1 MGKFGFTAVIGA
13 DYSELNNAM
22 KEIDSSSKKLNSELK
37 QINSA
42 LKLDP
47 ENAVLAAQKLEV
59 MGDAAKEAQ
68 KKIEKL
74 ESQQEA
80 MNKALQN
87 GDISAEY
94 YREYQREIEK
104 AERTVREFTNAQ
116 NEAQKAAE
124 DSAQALA
131 EAQKAAENPAHTLR
145 EALKEI
151 DSSSK
156 ELKIEM
162 EQINSALKL
171 DPENIMLAAQKMEVL
186 KQSAE
191 QAEKKLA
198 ELTKQQEAM
207 NAALNAGE
215 ISDSD
220 YREYQREI
228 EKCSRTIKEYR
239 QANEQAANA
248 AQKQSNAFEELK
260 SSSADLDKTY
270 TNALNEL
277 KEVRSA
283 MNSTGES
290 SVLFRQKM
298 QLLQTASDALKAKLE
313 MLKNAQEQM
322 KSAFENGNISGE
334 EYREFQREIENTTAE
349 LKSLGN
355 EAPNASQSVGGFGD
369 TVKAIIT
376 SKAIIGLAEGAKAAA
391 EALIDLGKSS
401 VESYGELE
409 QNLGG
414 ADAVFGQYSESIKK
428 TAEDAYK
435 TMGTSQSEYLAT
447 ANKMGALF
455 QGSGVEQQKSLE
467 LTEKAMQ
474 RATDMASVMG
484 IETSAALEAV
494 TGAAKGNYTM
504 MDNLGVAMNAT
515 TLKAYTLSK
524 GLDVAWDSAS
534 NAQKAEIAMQYFFEN
549 TEQYAGNFEREA
561 RETVSGSIGLLTAS
575 IESLMAGLGNS
586 EADIVNLTQNVID
599 AFGSVKDNVMPV
611 LQAVSDA
618 LPQVVQELVEAIPEV
633 IPEVA
638 GMAEEIIAAL
648 GEGLEAQLPN
658 ITDMAVELLTA
669 FAQKLTEALPA
680 IADGAV
686 LIVTTLADGIG
697 EALPDLV
704 PASVEAVVKI
714 AESLLDNIDVML
726 DAAIKLIEGLTE
738 GLFRALPGLLQ
749 EAPAIIA
756 ELGTALI
763 DAAYEIIIGVPE
775 AIVNGI
781 VDGLG
786 GYDWTGGADK
796 AIGNLK
802 AALDKAAEKWNIS
815 EIWAD
820 KIVADD
826 GYEVLGSQDE
836 ADARLDAALKE
847 LEEKRGQIPEKYRQI
862 QEELKKGAEETADK
876 LADTSTEIAEA
887 AGTAADVGVSET
899 TSENGGEESGV
910 NQKSDMLDKELEE
923 LEHKYKTHKVT
934 EEQYWAERKS
944 TLEKYRD
951 DDSEEW
957 NALYD
962 KVTEHY
968 TKLAEAEKK
977 AKEAALKEDTAE
989 AKKRFDALYSQLSDE
1004 KITREQ
1010 FNDEYAALTEELAQ
1024 KQIDIS
1030 EYAAD
1035 KIASYD
1041 EKVRKEKM
1049 TAWEKAS
1056 KEITDKIT
1064 KTYENVTQAY
1074 EKAKS
1079 QLISSAKLIDQKVTD
1094 TSGADRYILTDF
1106 EKKRKELAKYR
1117 KDLEKLKETGISD
1130 DLMEQVMRLNYDSGE
1145 RQGYISELL
1154 KMSDSQ
1160 RKKYYKDVDAFYA
1173 DAGKTAAF
1181 EVQDD
1186 LTEADRIAKEG
1197 IESIYGSMPADAYQ
1211 KGVETAQSYI
1221 DGINKTMADADA
1233 LRSMGS
1239 DFGERSQNSKMQSA
1253 ASGSSGSTYS
1263 PSGTAQG
1270 GKSSFYSGDTKIVI
1284 NVAGKNVIVST
1295 IEELIRK
1302 GKLADAR

>member
-1 MGKFGFTAVIGA
+1 MAKKFGFTAEISA
-13 DYSELNNAM
+13 DYSALNEALKDINSA
-22 KEIDSSSKKLNSELK
+22 SQKLNSELRE
-37 QINSA
+37 INSA

-68 KKIEKL
+68 IKIEKL
-74 ESQQEA
+74 KSQQEA

-94 YREYQREIEK
+94 YREYQREIER
-104 AERTVREFTNAQ
+104 AERTVREFTKAQ

-124 DSAQALA
+124 YSAQALA
-131 EAQKAAENPAHTLR
+131 EAQ
-145 EALKEI
+145 
-151 DSSSK
+151 
-156 ELKIEM
+156 
-162 EQINSALKL
+162 
-171 DPENIMLAAQKMEVL
+171 
-186 KQSAE
+186 
-191 QAEKKLA
+191 
-198 ELTKQQEAM
+198 
-207 NAALNAGE
+207 
-215 ISDSD
+215 
-220 YREYQREI
+220 
-228 EKCSRTIKEYR
+228 
-239 QANEQAANA
+239 
-248 AQKQSNAFEELK
+248 
-260 SSSADLDKTY
+260 
-270 TNALNEL
+270 
-277 KEVRSA
+277 
-283 MNSTGES
+283 
-290 SVLFRQKM
+290 
-298 QLLQTASDALKAKLE
+298 
-313 MLKNAQEQM
+313 
-322 KSAFENGNISGE
+322 
-334 EYREFQREIENTTAE
+334 
-349 LKSLGN
+349 
-355 EAPNASQSVGGFGD
+355 
-369 TVKAIIT
+369 
-376 SKAIIGLAEGAKAAA
+376 KAAA

-455 QGSGVEQQKSLE
+455 RGSGVEQQKSLE

-515 TLKAYTLSK
+515 TLKAYALSK
-524 GLDVAWDSAS
+524 GLDVTWDSAS

-618 LPQVVQELVEAIPEV
+618 LPQVAQELVEAIPEV

-669 FAQKLTEALPA
+669 FAPKLTEALPA

-704 PASVEAVVKI
+704 PAAVEAVVKI
-714 AESLLDNIDVML
+714 AESLLDNIDVIL

-749 EAPAIIA
+749 EAPTIIA
-756 ELGTALI
+756 KLGTALI

-836 ADARLDAALKE
+836 ADARLQAALDELEAKNGELTGAYKELADELEASSAEASESISESGEQVADAMAGALDAASQAADESADQVTSKMDTLKA
-847 LEEKRGQIPEKYRQI
+847 
-862 QEELKKGAEETADK
+862 ELKT
-876 LADTSTEIAEA
+876 
-887 AGTAADVGVSET
+887 
-899 TSENGGEESGV
+899 
-910 NQKSDMLDKELEE
+910 
-923 LEHKYKTHKVT
+923 LEHEYKTHKIS
-934 EEQYWAERKS
+934 EEEYWKGRKS
-944 TLEKYRD
+944 LLEEYKD
-951 DDSEEW
+951 DDNEEW
-957 NALYD
+957 HALYD

-968 TKLAEAEKK
+968 DKLAETEKKAREQAEKK
-977 AKEAALKEDTAE
+977 QKEEKKTQTSE
-989 AKKRFDALYSQLSDE
+989 AKKDFDDLLKQLTDE
-1004 KITREQ
+1004 EITREE
-1010 FNDEYAALTEELAQ
+1010 FNKKYEEMTADLAQ
-1024 KQIDIS
+1024 KEIDIS
-1030 EYAAD
+1030 KYASD
-1035 KIASYD
+1035 KIADYD
-1041 EKVRKEKM
+1041 RKIRKENM

-1056 KEITDKIT
+1056 KEISDKIT
-1064 KTYENVTQAY
+1064 KNYENVTKAY
-1074 EKAKS
+1074 EAARKKI
-1079 QLISSAKLIDQKVTD
+1079 ISSAKLIDETVTD
-1094 TSGADRYILTDF
+1094 TSGNKRYILSDF
-1106 EKKRKELAKYR
+1106 EKQRKELKKYR
-1117 KDLEKLKETGISD
+1117 EDLEKLRKTGISD
-1130 DLMEQVMRLNYDSGE
+1130 DLMEQVMSLSYDSGE

-1154 KMSDSQ
+1154 KMGESQ
-1160 RKKYYKDVDAFYA
+1160 RKKYYKDVDAYLA
-1173 DAGKTAAF
+1173 EASEAAKG
-1181 EVQDD
+1181 EVADD
-1186 LTEADRIAKEG
+1186 LAEADKQAKEG
-1197 IESIYGSMPADAYQ
+1197 IEKIYGDMPESAYE
-1211 KGVETAQSYI
+1211 KGVETAQAYI
-1221 DGINKTMADADA
+1221 DGINKTMASAGSLRTMTADYTA
-1233 LRSMGS
+1233 S
-1239 DFGERSQNSKMQSA
+1239 SQTAAAVA
-1253 ASGSSGSTYS
+1253 ASSGAAGSQGAQAAGTAAVSSG
-1263 PSGTAQG
+1263 GTNL
-1270 GKSSFYSGDTKIVI
+1270 YSGNMQITI
-1284 NVAGKNVIVST
+1284 NVAGKQAIKCT
-1295 IEELIRK
+1295 LDELIRK

>member
-13 DYSELNNAM
+13 DYSALNNAM
-22 KEIDSSSKKLNSELK
+22 KEMDSSSKKLNSELK

-104 AERTVREFTNAQ
+104 AERTVREFTKAQ

-124 DSAQALA
+124 DSAQAQQNSAQATAESDNTLSGWGETMKGILA
-131 EAQKAAENPAHTLR
+131 SKAVTILADGIMQAAESL
-145 EALKEI
+145 
-151 DSSSK
+151 
-156 ELKIEM
+156 IE
-162 EQINSALKL
+162 
-171 DPENIMLAAQKMEVL
+171 
-186 KQSAE
+186 
-191 QAEKKLA
+191 
-198 ELTKQQEAM
+198 
-207 NAALNAGE
+207 
-215 ISDSD
+215 
-220 YREYQREI
+220 
-228 EKCSRTIKEYR
+228 
-239 QANEQAANA
+239 
-248 AQKQSNAFEELK
+248 
-260 SSSADLDKTY
+260 
-270 TNALNEL
+270 
-277 KEVRSA
+277 
-283 MNSTGES
+283 
-290 SVLFRQKM
+290 
-298 QLLQTASDALKAKLE
+298 
-313 MLKNAQEQM
+313 
-322 KSAFENGNISGE
+322 
-334 EYREFQREIENTTAE
+334 
-349 LKSLGN
+349 
-355 EAPNASQSVGGFGD
+355 
-369 TVKAIIT
+369 
-376 SKAIIGLAEGAKAAA
+376 
-391 EALIDLGKSS
+391 LGKSS
-401 VESYGELE
+401 VTAYGELE

-414 ADAVFGQYSESIKK
+414 ADAVFGKYSESIKSS
-428 TAEDAYK
+428 AEDAYRV
-435 TMGTSQSEYLAT
+435 MGTSQSEYLAT

-455 QGSGVEQQKSLE
+455 QGSGVDQQRSLE
-467 LTEKAMQ
+467 LTAQAMQ
-474 RATDMASVMG
+474 RAADMASVMG

-515 TLKAYTLSK
+515 TLKAYALSK
-524 GLDVAWDSAS
+524 GLDVTWDSAS
-534 NAQKAEIAMQYFFEN
+534 NAEKAEIAMQYFFEN

-575 IESLMAGLGNS
+575 VESLMAGLGNS

-618 LPQVVQELVEAIPEV
+618 LPQVAQELVEAIPDV

-704 PASVEAVVKI
+704 PAAVEAVVKI
-714 AESLLDNIDVML
+714 AESLLDNIDVIL

-749 EAPAIIA
+749 QAPVIIEKLVVA
-756 ELGTALI
+756 LMDAGQALI
-763 DAAYEIIIGVPE
+763 TDVPK
-775 AIVNGI
+775 AICDGIANGL
-781 VDGLG
+781 V
-786 GYDWTGGADK
+786 GYDWTEGANS
-796 AIGNLK
+796 AIAGLNEAMKK
-802 AALDKAAEKWNIS
+802 AADIEAKG
-815 EIWAD
+815 
-820 KIVADD
+820 D
-826 GYEVLGSQDE
+826 GYEVLGSQEE

-899 TSENGGEESGV
+899 KSENGGEESGV

-1030 EYAAD
+1030 EYASD

-1041 EKVRKEKM
+1041 EKVRKEEM
-1049 TAWEKAS
+1049 TAWEKSS

-1094 TSGADRYILTDF
+1094 TSGADRYILMDF

-1117 KDLEKLKETGISD
+1117 KDLEKLKETGISN
-1130 DLMEQVMRLNYDSGE
+1130 DLMEQVMSLSYDSGE

-1211 KGVETAQSYI
+1211 KGVETAQAYI

-1270 GKSSFYSGDTKIVI
+1270 GKSSFYSGDMQITI
-1284 NVAGKNVIVST
+1284 NVAGKQAIKCT
-1295 IEELIRK
+1295 LDELIRK
-1302 GKLADAR
+1302 GRLADSMR

>member
-13 DYSELNNAM
+13 DYSALNNAV

-104 AERTVREFTNAQ
+104 AERTVREFTKAQ

-124 DSAQALA
+124 DSAQAQQNSAQATAESDNALSGWGETMKGILA
-131 EAQKAAENPAHTLR
+131 SKAVTILADGIMQAAESL
-145 EALKEI
+145 
-151 DSSSK
+151 
-156 ELKIEM
+156 IE
-162 EQINSALKL
+162 
-171 DPENIMLAAQKMEVL
+171 
-186 KQSAE
+186 
-191 QAEKKLA
+191 
-198 ELTKQQEAM
+198 
-207 NAALNAGE
+207 
-215 ISDSD
+215 
-220 YREYQREI
+220 
-228 EKCSRTIKEYR
+228 
-239 QANEQAANA
+239 
-248 AQKQSNAFEELK
+248 
-260 SSSADLDKTY
+260 
-270 TNALNEL
+270 
-277 KEVRSA
+277 
-283 MNSTGES
+283 
-290 SVLFRQKM
+290 
-298 QLLQTASDALKAKLE
+298 
-313 MLKNAQEQM
+313 
-322 KSAFENGNISGE
+322 
-334 EYREFQREIENTTAE
+334 
-349 LKSLGN
+349 
-355 EAPNASQSVGGFGD
+355 
-369 TVKAIIT
+369 
-376 SKAIIGLAEGAKAAA
+376 
-391 EALIDLGKSS
+391 LGKSS
-401 VESYGELE
+401 VTAYGELE

-414 ADAVFGQYSESIKK
+414 ADAVFGKYSESIKSS
-428 TAEDAYK
+428 AEDAYRV
-435 TMGTSQSEYLAT
+435 MGTSQSEYLAT

-455 QGSGVEQQKSLE
+455 QGSGVDQQRSLE
-467 LTEKAMQ
+467 LTAQAMQ
-474 RATDMASVMG
+474 RAADMASVMG

-515 TLKAYTLSK
+515 TLKAYALSK
-524 GLDVAWDSAS
+524 GLDVTWDSAS

-599 AFGSVKDNVMPV
+599 AFN
-611 LQAVSDA
+611 AVSDNVTPVLDTIALA
-618 LPQVVQELVEAIPEV
+618 LPQVADNLVDALPDVLPGIAETAGKIGETLLNGLLDNLPEMTETAVQLIADFAQSIVSALPELAEVAAEMISVLANGLSEALPELIPAAVEAV
-633 IPEVA
+633 IKV
-638 GMAEEIIAAL
+638 
-648 GEGLEAQLPN
+648 
-658 ITDMAVELLTA
+658 
-669 FAQKLTEALPA
+669 TEAL
-680 IADGAV
+680 I
-686 LIVTTLADGIG
+686 
-697 EALPDLV
+697 
-704 PASVEAVVKI
+704 
-714 AESLLDNIDVML
+714 DNAPLMV
-726 DAAIKLIEGLTE
+726 DAAIQLIEALAE
-738 GLFRALPGLLQ
+738 GLAKSIPQLLQ
-749 EAPAIIA
+749 EAPVIITKLIEALA
-756 ELGTALI
+756 EVVPALI
-763 DAAYEIIIGVPE
+763 WEVPNAIAQGIIDGLTTYDWQAGADAAMS
-775 AIVNGI
+775 
-781 VDGLG
+781 GLG
-786 GYDWTGGADK
+786 VAIAQASGYVTA
-796 AIGNLK
+796 
-802 AALDKAAEKWNIS
+802 
-815 EIWAD
+815 
-820 KIVADD
+820 
-826 GYEVLGSQDE
+826 GSQEE

-876 LADTSTEIAEA
+876 MADTSTEIAEA

-899 TSENGGEESGV
+899 KSENGGDESGV

-1041 EKVRKEKM
+1041 EKVRKEEM

-1079 QLISSAKLIDQKVTD
+1079 QLISSAKLIDKKVTD

-1130 DLMEQVMRLNYDSGE
+1130 DLMEQVMSLSYDSGE

-1173 DAGKTAAF
+1173 EADKTAAF

-1302 GKLADAR
+1302 GKLADSRR

>member
-13 DYSELNNAM
+13 DYSALNNAM

-104 AERTVREFTNAQ
+104 AERTVREFTKAQ

-124 DSAQALA
+124 DSAQAQQNSAQATAESDNTLSGWGETMKGILA
-131 EAQKAAENPAHTLR
+131 SKAVTILADGIMQAAESL
-145 EALKEI
+145 
-151 DSSSK
+151 
-156 ELKIEM
+156 IE
-162 EQINSALKL
+162 
-171 DPENIMLAAQKMEVL
+171 
-186 KQSAE
+186 
-191 QAEKKLA
+191 
-198 ELTKQQEAM
+198 
-207 NAALNAGE
+207 
-215 ISDSD
+215 
-220 YREYQREI
+220 
-228 EKCSRTIKEYR
+228 
-239 QANEQAANA
+239 
-248 AQKQSNAFEELK
+248 
-260 SSSADLDKTY
+260 
-270 TNALNEL
+270 
-277 KEVRSA
+277 
-283 MNSTGES
+283 
-290 SVLFRQKM
+290 
-298 QLLQTASDALKAKLE
+298 
-313 MLKNAQEQM
+313 
-322 KSAFENGNISGE
+322 
-334 EYREFQREIENTTAE
+334 
-349 LKSLGN
+349 
-355 EAPNASQSVGGFGD
+355 
-369 TVKAIIT
+369 
-376 SKAIIGLAEGAKAAA
+376 
-391 EALIDLGKSS
+391 LGKSS
-401 VESYGELE
+401 VTAYGELE

-414 ADAVFGQYSESIKK
+414 ADAVFGKYSESIKSS
-428 TAEDAYK
+428 AEDAYRV
-435 TMGTSQSEYLAT
+435 MGTSQAEYLAT

-455 QGSGVEQQKSLE
+455 QGSGVDQQRSLE
-467 LTEKAMQ
+467 LTAQAMQ
-474 RATDMASVMG
+474 RAADMASVMG

-515 TLKAYTLSK
+515 TLKAYALSK
-524 GLDVAWDSAS
+524 GLDVTWDSAS
-534 NAQKAEIAMQYFFEN
+534 NAEKAEIAMQYFFEN

-575 IESLMAGLGNS
+575 VESLMAGLGNS

-599 AFGSVKDNVMPV
+599 AFN
-611 LQAVSDA
+611 AVSDNVTPVLDTIALA
-618 LPQVVQELVEAIPEV
+618 LPQVADNLVDALPDVLPGIAETAGKIGETLLNGLLDNLPEMTETAVQLIADFAQSIVSALPELAEAAAEMISVLANGLSEALPELIPAAVEAV
-633 IPEVA
+633 IKV
-638 GMAEEIIAAL
+638 
-648 GEGLEAQLPN
+648 
-658 ITDMAVELLTA
+658 
-669 FAQKLTEALPA
+669 TEAL
-680 IADGAV
+680 I
-686 LIVTTLADGIG
+686 
-697 EALPDLV
+697 
-704 PASVEAVVKI
+704 
-714 AESLLDNIDVML
+714 DNAPLMV
-726 DAAIKLIEGLTE
+726 DAAIQLIEALAE
-738 GLFRALPGLLQ
+738 GLAKSIPQLLQ
-749 EAPAIIA
+749 EAPVIITKLIEALA
-756 ELGTALI
+756 EVVPALI
-763 DAAYEIIIGVPE
+763 WEVPNAIAQGIIDGLTTYDWQAGADAAMS
-775 AIVNGI
+775 
-781 VDGLG
+781 GLG
-786 GYDWTGGADK
+786 VAIAQASGYVTA
-796 AIGNLK
+796 
-802 AALDKAAEKWNIS
+802 
-815 EIWAD
+815 
-820 KIVADD
+820 
-826 GYEVLGSQDE
+826 GSQEE

-876 LADTSTEIAEA
+876 MADTSTEIAEA

-899 TSENGGEESGV
+899 KSENGGDESGV

-1041 EKVRKEKM
+1041 EKVRKEEM

-1079 QLISSAKLIDQKVTD
+1079 QLISSAKLIDKKVTD

-1130 DLMEQVMRLNYDSGE
+1130 DLMEQVMSLSYDSGE

-1173 DAGKTAAF
+1173 EADKTAAF

-1302 GKLADAR
+1302 GKLADSRR